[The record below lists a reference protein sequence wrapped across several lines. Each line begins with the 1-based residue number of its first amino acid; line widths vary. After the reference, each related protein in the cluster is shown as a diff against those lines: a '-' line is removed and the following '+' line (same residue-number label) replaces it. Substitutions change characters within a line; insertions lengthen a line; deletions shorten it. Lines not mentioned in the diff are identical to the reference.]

1 MKETKYGN
9 IIATLVMVVLFMFF
23 YTTVGKATQSISEM
37 ESEKKANEQQASS
50 LQEQASDMKKSKD
63 ALQDLVVEMN
73 SEVADLVENIA
84 EYETIID
91 KKNSELESN
100 EAELESAE
108 QDCDEQYNNMKMRI
122 QYMYEQG
129 NTPYVDIILG
139 GTFTDKLNQYE
150 YTTKLMEY
158 DRKMLE
164 KYKLTRRIIS
174 NKKTICKQQQLQ
186 ILELSQQLANE
197 KKELDN
203 KIKLNNQQI
212 AQYSASIKDAE
223 AKALEYE
230 KKVIL
235 QQQAINEEQQ
245 RIEESKVLEA
255 ESIAKAKR
263 EEARRQRAIQ
273 ASIVESI
280 RIANGGNPEETTA
293 PYEDDLND
301 YKPEAND
308 LDMMAAILECEAG
321 DQSYYGILCVGAVIM
336 NRISSASFPNTLT
349 EVLYQPYQFSPVLSG
364 RFAIVLARGANAEC
378 YQAAR
383 EVLNDGVN
391 VGGWHFFR
399 MNDGSRTGEVIGDHV
414 FY

>member
-73 SEVADLVENIA
+73 SEVSDLVENIA

-150 YTTKLMEY
+150 YTTK
-158 DRKMLE
+158 
-164 KYKLTRRIIS
+164 
-174 NKKTICKQQQLQ
+174 
-186 ILELSQQLANE
+186 
-197 KKELDN
+197 
-203 KIKLNNQQI
+203 
-212 AQYSASIKDAE
+212 
-223 AKALEYE
+223 
-230 KKVIL
+230 
-235 QQQAINEEQQ
+235 
-245 RIEESKVLEA
+245 
-255 ESIAKAKR
+255 
-263 EEARRQRAIQ
+263 
-273 ASIVESI
+273 
-280 RIANGGNPEETTA
+280 
-293 PYEDDLND
+293 
-301 YKPEAND
+301 
-308 LDMMAAILECEAG
+308 
-321 DQSYYGILCVGAVIM
+321 
-336 NRISSASFPNTLT
+336 
-349 EVLYQPYQFSPVLSG
+349 
-364 RFAIVLARGANAEC
+364 
-378 YQAAR
+378 
-383 EVLNDGVN
+383 
-391 VGGWHFFR
+391 
-399 MNDGSRTGEVIGDHV
+399 
-414 FY
+414 